1 MWWLAS
7 TSRMATSVRLRVYLV
22 PGFDPVG
29 PSRYLSIFKDGCR
42 RLSQG
47 LPEPINVAL
56 APAVQAGSWPGLSLT
71 LPGQAASRIEIRI
84 ADYSQF
90 VRQHCDL
97 SPPAILVSCLKKL
110 VPFLVWGFWISLRL
124 DHRIALL
131 ILVQLLAVQA
141 TLTLPGL
148 LLVPLVGGL
157 LSLGVAVPLV
167 VVAAGFSALLGGRL
181 WWMLLARTKLVW
193 LVRAMLFQD
202 RLARPHDRTLTP
214 ISDVLGQQ
222 LSALEAADP
231 VEHVVLAS
239 HSSGLA
245 PMLLVADRLQADSAT
260 AVKQRL
266 TLLSL
271 GRSLP
276 LQLGRNALNQ
286 ALTRLLADASVP
298 WLDITTRIDLLCDAL
313 MLPGQALAEPQRGSR
328 YPRRLQVDY
337 SGTANCPDRLPG
349 LLGLPQLLAQQF
361 TPHFLYLTST
371 DLPRQGP
378 GRTVASLPL
387 LLLQALKQN
396 RWPPSA
402 GDGEEPLF
410 FAPRHCGR
418 DVQPSAAPSGG

>member
-1 MWWLAS
+1 M
-7 TSRMATSVRLRVYLV
+7 RVRVYLV

-29 PSRYLSIFKDGCR
+29 PSRYLSIVKDGCR

-47 LPEPINVAL
+47 LPEPILVAL
-56 APAVQAGSWPGLSLT
+56 APAVQAGSWPGLLLT

-84 ADYSQF
+84 ADYGEF

-97 SPPAILVSCLKKL
+97 SPPVILISCLKKL
-110 VPFLVWGFWISLRL
+110 VPFLVWGFWKSLRL
-124 DHRIALL
+124 DHRVALL

-148 LLVPLVGGL
+148 LLFLLVGGL
-157 LSLGVAVPLV
+157 LSMGVALPLA
-167 VVAAGFSALLGGRL
+167 VAAAGCMALLGGRL

-193 LVRAMLFQD
+193 LVRAMLFQA
-202 RLARPHDRTLTP
+202 RLARPQDQTLTS
-214 ISDVLGQQ
+214 ITDLLQQQ

-245 PMLLVADRLQADSAT
+245 PMLLVADRLLAEAGS

-276 LQLGRNALNQ
+276 LQIGRNALNQ
-286 ALTRLLADASVP
+286 ALSRLLTDASVP
-298 WLDITTRIDLLCDAL
+298 WLDITTPIDLLCDAL
-313 MLPGQALAEPQRGSR
+313 MVPGQALAEPQRPQG
-328 YPRRLQVDY
+328 YPRPLQADFR
-337 SGTANCPDRLPG
+337 GTANCPERLPG

-361 TPHFLYLTST
+361 TPHFLYLTT
-371 DLPRQGP
+371 TEIPRQGP
-378 GRTVASLPL
+378 GRLVVSLPL
-387 LLLQALKQN
+387 LLLQALTQN

-402 GDGEEPLF
+402 GDGEGPLF
-410 FAPRHCGR
+410 FAPHHCGR
-418 DVQPSAAPSGG
+418 DVQPSAPS